1 MVQKPRTCV
10 AGSLRVPLGAG
21 DMGRCL
27 CPAQRTL
34 RPVSSCGN
42 GSLDALATAAIS
54 RRLLW
59 PVQLSL
65 RLCLFDSQR
74 STALRL
80 AGRRQPESGGLAS
93 VSCLPPKDGPPALL
107 QATRSPSRG
116 PRRQW
121 APWATGAC
129 SGESEM
135 PSLPPRLPRGPPGT
149 CGQGRDLDRGLA
161 PPRPHQLPAGACGV
175 SARVLELW
183 GLKRCLRAG
192 ASAVSGSWVAG
203 QRGPGLWLSRF
214 SAPAQFLSP
223 PILSRDPPRNFQ
235 CAEPPGGRIT
245 KQGAGSGEPSC
256 DLRPGRRPCH
266 FQAVLNG
273 RSAESPPAPSP
284 GQDP

>member
-1 MVQKPRTCV
+1 MGDWGLQWRVRDALPPSPPATRA
-10 AGSLRVPLGAG
+10 AGNLRARAG
-21 DMGRCL
+21 PGQGPGPSPPPSASGRC
-27 CPAQRTL
+27 
-34 RPVSSCGN
+34 V
-42 GSLDALATAAIS
+42 
-54 RRLLW
+54 W
-59 PVQLSL
+59 
-65 RLCLFDSQR
+65 
-74 STALRL
+74 
-80 AGRRQPESGGLAS
+80 
-93 VSCLPPKDGPPALL
+93 
-107 QATRSPSRG
+107 
-116 PRRQW
+116 
-121 APWATGAC
+121 
-129 SGESEM
+129 
-135 PSLPPRLPRGPPGT
+135 
-149 CGQGRDLDRGLA
+149 
-161 PPRPHQLPAGACGV
+161 
-175 SARVLELW
+175 RVLELW

>member
-1 MVQKPRTCV
+1 MGGWLPSPAYPPRM
-10 AGSLRVPLGAG
+10 AHL
-21 DMGRCL
+21 L
-27 CPAQRTL
+27 C
-34 RPVSSCGN
+34 C
-42 GSLDALATAAIS
+42 
-54 RRLLW
+54 
-59 PVQLSL
+59 
-65 RLCLFDSQR
+65 
-74 STALRL
+74 
-80 AGRRQPESGGLAS
+80 
-93 VSCLPPKDGPPALL
+93 GPPALPPGDQGGSGRHGRL
-107 QATRSPSRG
+107 G
-116 PRRQW
+116 PAVASQRC
-121 APWATGAC
+121 P
-129 SGESEM
+129 

-175 SARVLELW
+175 SACVLELW

-203 QRGPGLWLSRF
+203 QQGPGLWLSRF

>member
-1 MVQKPRTCV
+1 MGGWLPSPAYPPRM
-10 AGSLRVPLGAG
+10 AHL
-21 DMGRCL
+21 L
-27 CPAQRTL
+27 CCR
-34 RPVSSCGN
+34 
-42 GSLDALATAAIS
+42 
-54 RRLLW
+54 
-59 PVQLSL
+59 
-65 RLCLFDSQR
+65 
-74 STALRL
+74 
-80 AGRRQPESGGLAS
+80 
-93 VSCLPPKDGPPALL
+93 PPALPPGD
-107 QATRSPSRG
+107 QG
-116 PRRQW
+116 
-121 APWATGAC
+121 G
-129 SGESEM
+129 SGRHGRLGLVVASQRCP
-135 PSLPPRLPRGPPGT
+135 PSLPACQEGRRERRPGVRSLRQCLSAQGRPGT

-183 GLKRCLRAG
+183 GLERCLRAG

-214 SAPAQFLSP
+214 LAPAQFLSP

-235 CAEPPGGRIT
+235 CAEPPACRIT

-256 DLRPGRRPCH
+256 DLRPGQRPCH